1 MSPAIIEIASQFWYK
16 SKNIDDQCAAELRL
30 KSGESLPDW
39 QELDDQFEERAA
51 IMEFDGGLSR
61 YDAENRAAQQCGFE
75 NKAAL
80 KVFVQ
85 ALKAI
90 GG

>member
-1 MSPAIIEIASQFWYK
+1 MSPSIIELASQFWYK
-16 SKNIDDQCAAELRL
+16 SKDIDDQCAAELRL
-30 KSGESLPDW
+30 QAGEQLPGWEDL
-39 QELDDQFEERAA
+39 EDQFEERAA

-61 YDAENRAAQQCGFE
+61 HEAENRAAQQCGFE